1 MDENHSSGPRI
12 GIQVF
17 TNPLEMESFF
27 SEQFDEILK
36 QFGFGQFSGIISLTF
51 MYLILQFIN
60 FTKKKIFFVK
70 FKINQK
76 FREIARNNTIYRTW
90 VLRQSSSSWNDA
102 FSSFGR

>member
-1 MDENHSSGPRI
+1 MDENHSSGSRI

-51 MYLILQFIN
+51 MYL
-60 FTKKKIFFVK
+60 
-70 FKINQK
+70 
-76 FREIARNNTIYRTW
+76 A
-90 VLRQSSSSWNDA
+90 
-102 FSSFGR
+102 

>member
-36 QFGFGQFSGIISLTF
+36 QFGFGQFSGMISLTLYF
-51 MYLILQFIN
+51 VILGFL
-60 FTKKKIFFVK
+60 TSRKKKK
-70 FKINQK
+70 F
-76 FREIARNNTIYRTW
+76 
-90 VLRQSSSSWNDA
+90 L
-102 FSSFGR
+102 

>member
-36 QFGFGQFSGIISLTF
+36 QFGFGQFSGINHFPRSVALFYFQMT
-51 MYLILQFIN
+51 
-60 FTKKKIFFVK
+60 
-70 FKINQK
+70 
-76 FREIARNNTIYRTW
+76 
-90 VLRQSSSSWNDA
+90 
-102 FSSFGR
+102 